1 MKNLLLLRVVLK
13 NLDTN
18 CDFEIAGIEL
28 VKQNK
33 DWIEVKYNVLE
44 NDFYEPYLYERS
56 RYEIVSI
63 IPYKD

>member
-1 MKNLLLLRVVLK
+1 MKNLLLRVIIK

-33 DWIEVKYNVLE
+33 DWIEVKYNVPQ
-44 NDFYEPYLYERS
+44 NNFYRSYLYERS
-56 RYEIVSI
+56 RYELVSI
-63 IPYKD
+63 IPYKA